1 MIGTGTLAGGAK
13 MTRDD
18 HAMLAFA
25 TKWSRFGGGD
35 EYILPEFGLTPSVFY
50 QRILAMVTTTLIN
63 EVDFSTRQYL
73 REYCSLKI
81 SPSSPS
87 SSTVHHSAPF
97 AMG

>member
-1 MIGTGTLAGGAK
+1 M

-18 HAMLAFA
+18 QAMLAFA

-35 EYILPEFGLTPSVFY
+35 EYILPEFGITPVVFY
-50 QRILAMVTTTLIN
+50 KRILAMVTSTLIN

-73 REYCSLKI
+73 REFCSLKI

-87 SSTVHHSAPF
+87 RSTVHHSAPVP
-97 AMG
+97 MG